1 LWQPEAQ
8 PLSLLR
14 RDIDRKPHKIKRV
27 LIDERLRKAFFGGID
42 ADEKKAV
49 KAFANQFSNRS
60 TALKRHPKVS
70 GIFRFDDRH
79 VKLLSMETLLL
90 KMIRCAWPSHRSD
103 QSSSAKRCKLEP
115 KPRVEEQRCVNI
127 QRGVKL
133 P

>member
-1 LWQPEAQ
+1 MWQPEAQ

-49 KAFANQFSNRS
+49 KAFANQSSNRS

-70 GIFRFDDRH
+70 GIFHFDDRH
-79 VKLLSMETLLL
+79 VKLLLMEMMLL
-90 KMIRCAWPSHRSD
+90 KMVRCAWPSHRSH
-103 QSSSAKRCKLEP
+103 
-115 KPRVEEQRCVNI
+115 
-127 QRGVKL
+127 
-133 P
+133 